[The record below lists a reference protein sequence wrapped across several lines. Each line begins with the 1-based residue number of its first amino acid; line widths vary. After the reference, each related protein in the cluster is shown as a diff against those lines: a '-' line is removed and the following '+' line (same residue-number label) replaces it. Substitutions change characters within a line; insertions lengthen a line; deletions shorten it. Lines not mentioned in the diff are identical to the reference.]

1 MRGTNQNQKDGFNI
15 PTTAFKYLVNLTE
28 LDLHISM
35 MNSLDPKVFAY
46 LSKLETLNLSVN
58 PLNISHSLFVHL
70 KELKNLIVSK
80 SQVDAGV
87 EESLRKSYKL
97 TFFDF

>member
-1 MRGTNQNQKDGFNI
+1 MRVTNQKQNKDFNI
-15 PTTAFKYLVNLTE
+15 PTTAFKHLVNLTD
-28 LDLHISM
+28 LDLQYNMIS
-35 MNSLDPKVFAY
+35 SFDPEVFAY
-46 LSKLETLNLSVN
+46 LPKLETLNLSVN

-70 KELKNLIVSK
+70 KELKNLMVSK
-80 SQVDAGV
+80 SQVDADV